1 MAKPELPIDA
11 LNEVAAS
18 FNGRMGFYI
27 EDLNSGLRHQH
38 NEGQRFPTASV
49 CKISVMI
56 ELFRQVD
63 SGELSFDDRQRGV
76 VQSGCTDARWR
87 RFDVR
92 R

>member
-27 EDLNSGLRHQH
+27 EDLTSGLRHQH

-49 CKISVMI
+49 C
-56 ELFRQVD
+56 
-63 SGELSFDDRQRGV
+63 
-76 VQSGCTDARWR
+76 
-87 RFDVR
+87 
-92 R
+92 